1 MAVTNTKSS
10 GEACSHFSQA
20 VPGVT
25 PQTQGCGGC
34 LKTGDSWVALRMCLV
49 CGNVGCCDSSKGK
62 HATGHF
68 HETQHAVMQSIEP
81 GQDWRW
87 CYVDKAYV

>member
-1 MAVTNTKSS
+1 M
-10 GEACSHFSQA
+10 SQA
-20 VPGVT
+20 CTHLDQIRSVRPGS
-25 PQTQGCGGC
+25 QGCKEC
-34 LKTGDSWVALRMCLV
+34 LETGETWVALRMCLT
-49 CGNVGCCDSSKGK
+49 CGHVGCCDSSKGA

-68 HETQHAVMQSIEP
+68 HQTSHAVMRSIER

>member
-1 MAVTNTKSS
+1 MASQQSS
-10 GEACSHFSQA
+10 PGKCSHLEQA

-25 PQTQGCGGC
+25 PQTQGCARC
-34 LKTGDSWVALRMCLV
+34 LAAGERWVALRMCLV
-49 CGNVGCCDSSKGK
+49 CGHVGCCDSTRGQ
-62 HATGHF
+62 HATAHF
-68 HETQHAVMQSIEP
+68 KETQHAVMRSIEP

>member
-1 MAVTNTKSS
+1 MARSS
-10 GEACSHFSQA
+10 QQGQCSHLSQEVA
-20 VPGVT
+20 GVS
-25 PQTQGCGGC
+25 PRTQGCAGC
-34 LKTGDSWVALRMCLV
+34 LKSGDRWVALRMCLV
-49 CGNVGCCDSSKGK
+49 CGHVGCCDSSPGK

-68 HETQHAVMQSIEP
+68 HETQHAVMRSIEP

>member
-1 MAVTNTKSS
+1 MAAECTHLDQVRDVKPSAMECKECVKS
-10 GEACSHFSQA
+10 
-20 VPGVT
+20 
-25 PQTQGCGGC
+25 
-34 LKTGDSWVALRMCLV
+34 GDRWVALRMCLT

-62 HATGHF
+62 HATQHF

-87 CYVDKAYV
+87 CYVDKTYL